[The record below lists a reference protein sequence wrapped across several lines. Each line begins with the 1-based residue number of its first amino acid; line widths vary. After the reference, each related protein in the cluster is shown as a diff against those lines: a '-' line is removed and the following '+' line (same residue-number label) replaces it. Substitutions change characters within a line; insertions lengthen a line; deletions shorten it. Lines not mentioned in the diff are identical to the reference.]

1 MLRSI
6 VCEVDVP
13 PGLIWYG
20 NISLGEFVIVQQL
33 ENRSKFV
40 QHVRAEP
47 FHTSNETKLACDNN
61 GVVFSHFV
69 KLKKKQICVIDA
81 HH

>member
-20 NISLGEFVIVQQL
+20 NIRLGEFVIVQQL

-47 FHTSNETKLACDNN
+47 FHTSNETKLLVTTM
-61 GVVFSHFV
+61 GLFFPT
-69 KLKKKQICVIDA
+69 L
-81 HH
+81 

>member
-1 MLRSI
+1 M
-6 VCEVDVP
+6 
-13 PGLIWYG
+13 
-20 NISLGEFVIVQQL
+20 GEFVILQQL

-61 GVVFSHFV
+61 GVVFFP
-69 KLKKKQICVIDA
+69 LCGIKKSRSM
-81 HH
+81 